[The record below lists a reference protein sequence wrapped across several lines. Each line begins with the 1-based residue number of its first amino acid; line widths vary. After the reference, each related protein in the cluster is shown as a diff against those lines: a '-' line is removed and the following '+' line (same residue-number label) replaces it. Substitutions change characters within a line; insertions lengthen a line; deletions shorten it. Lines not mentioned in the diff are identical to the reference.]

1 MQLPEGKP
9 TKPRAFPIYNF
20 IEISKFGHSRSYYKK
35 CSREGPK
42 RGRAARLFRFFCL
55 FFFCFQSV
63 QSAWTMHERRAY
75 EQQQFISH
83 VHLHPVVALSPFGS
97 VEYHLQQS
105 QRNQILEQIDNRHMH
120 KQILHSP
127 RHSSGMVKNVAAR
140 LASFL
145 MEQRQCGGAFVS

>member
-1 MQLPEGKP
+1 M
-9 TKPRAFPIYNF
+9 
-20 IEISKFGHSRSYYKK
+20 
-35 CSREGPK
+35 REGH
-42 RGRAARLFRFFCL
+42 
-55 FFFCFQSV
+55 Q
-63 QSAWTMHERRAY
+63 
-75 EQQQFISH
+75 QQQFISH
-83 VHLHPVVALSPFGS
+83 VHIQPVAALSPFES

-127 RHSSGMVKNVAAR
+127 RHSSGTVKNVAAR